1 MVIFGIALTG
11 FLIANTNINAGC
23 NCCKGNKG
31 GTGNQGG
38 NPGNSKRNKV
48 KTALGNLMN
57 NKEGNRSSL
66 TKRWAVEDGQNGS
79 YIIKFGLFRAIIDE
93 EDINKIK
100 NINDNNELSRIE
112 IVIEMSRPDG
122 NTKYKFNNRSKYLDT
137 LIKSL
142 NVLEPK
148 YKNDT
153 LDDYIC
159 VKEINDKIDKE
170 CYINL
175 NNGLMYR
182 ITNNGKIG
190 RLQSINGK
198 TTQSK
203 HSFSNKPLYLNNV
216 YYDTSNVWNTGL
228 NGNPKEEHGRALLT
242 KAEIENLTLKLKDD

>member
-1 MVIFGIALTG
+1 MVRILLAGL
-11 FLIANTNINAGC
+11 LLANTNINAGC
-23 NCCKGNKG
+23 SCCKGNKG
-31 GTGNQGG
+31 DTGNQGGG

-57 NKEGNRSSL
+57 NKEGNRSGL
-66 TKRWAVEDGQNGS
+66 TKRWTVEDGQNGS

-112 IVIEMSRPDG
+112 IEIEMSRPDG
-122 NTKYKFNNRSKYLDT
+122 NTKYKFNNKSKCLDT

-153 LDDYIC
+153 LDDYIY
-159 VKEINDKIDKE
+159 VKEINDKIDKK

-175 NNGLMYR
+175 NNGLIYR
-182 ITNNGKIG
+182 ITNSGKIG
-190 RLQSINGK
+190 RLQSKRSQQQHNY
-198 TTQSK
+198 TNVP
-203 HSFSNKPLYLNNV
+203 FYLNKV
-216 YYDTSNVWNTGL
+216 YYDNTNNEWNKGSNK
-228 NGNPKEEHGRALLT
+228 NPKEEHGRALLT
-242 KAEIENLTLKLKDD
+242 KAEVEDLTLKLEVN

>member
-1 MVIFGIALTG
+1 MVRILLAGLLLT
-11 FLIANTNINAGC
+11 NTNINAGC
-23 NCCKGNKG
+23 SCCKCNKG

-57 NKEGNRSSL
+57 NKEGNRSGL
-66 TKRWAVEDGQNGS
+66 TKRWTVEDGQNGS
-79 YIIKFGLFRAIIDE
+79 YIIKFGLFRAIINE
-93 EDINKIK
+93 KDINKIK
-100 NINDNNELSRIE
+100 NINDNNELSRVK

-122 NTKYKFNNRSKYLDT
+122 NTKYKFNNKSKCLDT

-148 YKNDT
+148 YKSDT

-159 VKEINDKIDKE
+159 VKEVNGKIDKK

-182 ITNNGKIG
+182 ITDSGKIG
-190 RLQSINGK
+190 RLQSK
-198 TTQSK
+198 RSTQPRHGFSSK
-203 HSFSNKPLYLNNV
+203 PQYLNKV
-216 YYDTSNVWNTGL
+216 YYDNNYVVWNTDL
-228 NGNPKEEHGRALLT
+228 NGNPKQKYCSASLS
-242 KAEIENLTLKLKDD
+242 KAEVEDLILQLEDN